1 MRCTQNP
8 ACNFHSRSAICS
20 SLSLGVKRV
29 GFSSG
34 LRKYFGGKK
43 MKGCTKVW
51 YQRRADQQFP
61 KITGQGP
68 RIIAHKALNKD
79 SGMIIKELVVTMQG
93 CGFACL
99 LVRETSTGSQQVRV
113 QG

>member
-20 SLSLGVKRV
+20 SLSRCKTCRLQQRFEKI
-29 GFSSG
+29 
-34 LRKYFGGKK
+34 FGGKK

-93 CGFACL
+93 CVFACL
-99 LVRETSTGSQQVRV
+99 LVRETSTGSQQMRV